1 MVMESDIVIVGGGL
15 NGAALACAL
24 RHGPHS
30 VVLLEPHP
38 PSPLGGEGATVAR
51 GSGRVPSPP
60 APPPRGEGSE
70 HWDPRIYAYS
80 PGNVNWMKSLG
91 GWGDPVRAQAVY
103 RMRIHGDS
111 GGLLD
116 FDALDAGLSELAW
129 IAENGRLQSA
139 LWRAMNDTPNLR
151 VVTTP
156 AEAITWGGDGRHV
169 LRLADGSSLSTR
181 LLVAADG
188 ANSWVRQQAGIG
200 FVLEDYRH
208 VGVVANFETE
218 KPHRGTAWQWF
229 RADGVLAY
237 LPLPGNRISMVW
249 STPPEH
255 ADELR
260 ALAPDELAR
269 RVAEAGRR
277 ALGELR
283 CITPA
288 AGFPLKRR
296 LADEWVRPGLVLLGD
311 TAHTVHPLAG
321 QGVNLG
327 FRDSRLLAEVLRC
340 GGDPGEIGRLTAY
353 AARRREDVVSMQTVT
368 GGLRKLFGREILS
381 TPGSGKA
388 SEPPP
393 EGAKSFLGRPD
404 ERLESLIRTLR
415 NQGMN
420 FTDHFPPLSQALM
433 HHAVL

>member
-1 MVMESDIVIVGGGL
+1 MVMDSDIVIVGGGL
-15 NGAALACAL
+15 NGAALAAAL

-30 VVLLEPHP
+30 VVLLEPKP
-38 PSPLGGEGATVAR
+38 PGE
-51 GSGRVPSPP
+51 P
-60 APPPRGEGSE
+60 EE
-70 HWDPRIYAYS
+70 NWDPRVYAYS
-80 PGNVNWMKSLG
+80 PGNVNWIKSLG
-91 GWGDPVRAQAVY
+91 GWGEPLRAQAVY
-103 RMRIHGDS
+103 RMRIHGDA
-111 GGLLD
+111 GGVLD
-116 FDALDAGLSELAW
+116 FDALDAGLPELAW
-129 IAENGRLQSA
+129 IAENSRLQSA
-139 LWRAMNDTPNLR
+139 LWNALGDTPNLT
-151 VVTTP
+151 VVHSP
-156 AEAITWGGDGRHV
+156 AEAITWGEGRHTLHLV
-169 LRLADGSSLSTR
+169 DGERLSTR

-200 FVLEDYRH
+200 FLLEDYQH
-208 VGVVANFETE
+208 VGVVANFEIE
-218 KPHRGTAWQWF
+218 QPHRGTAWQWF
-229 RADGVLAY
+229 REDGVLAY
-237 LPLPGNRISMVW
+237 LPLPGQRISIVW

-255 ADELR
+255 AAELR

-269 RVAEAGRR
+269 RVAAAGHH

-327 FRDSRLLAEVLRC
+327 FRDSRLLAEVLKR

-353 AARRREDVVSMQTVT
+353 AARRREDVASMQFTT
-368 GGLRKLFGREILS
+368 GSLKKLFS
-381 TPGSGKA
+381 
-388 SEPPP
+388 
-393 EGAKSFLGRPD
+393 RP
-404 ERLESLIRTLR
+404 ESLTRVLR
-415 NQGMN
+415 NQGMT